1 MDLRPSTENEPQ
13 THVFSNLTES
23 DRLLLCEVMRR
34 RINRVTSDKI
44 TDEGMKDV
52 KDAAKYIDNIRQGIA
67 NATTFD
73 WEFITEIME
82 VTANYVDDLAVIS
95 KQLGSVAYGEISDRV
110 RIQEAGMAAVE
121 LFKNSEIVI

>member
-1 MDLRPSTENEPQ
+1 MDLRPCIENEPQ
-13 THVFSNLTES
+13 THEFSNLNES

-34 RINRVTSDKI
+34 RINRVTSGKI
-44 TDEGMKDV
+44 TDEGMNDV
-52 KDAAKYIDNIRQGIA
+52 KYAAKYIDNIRQGIT
-67 NATTFD
+67 NATTFN

-82 VTANYVDDLAVIS
+82 VTSNYVDDLAVIS
-95 KQLGSVAYGEISDRV
+95 KQLGSVAYGAISDRV